1 MDNKLDTNVTEK
13 KVSDENMLK
22 TVEEALMKNELCLF
36 MSETGTFMTTGTTD
50 DAEEI
55 FLKLQSVLLAGFLS
69 MEKAT
74 DYDIEQI
81 LLLQLEAVKEIKK
94 ELSGVTPPKGSILL
108 KGERDIIKLAA
119 QLYVYDALK
128 KKITIL
134 TNIQKGKDINVDI
147 FLPKVT
153 DVTVSDFAKHLQ
165 KAIESQPE
173 EERAKHRK
181 FFGEP
186 ISFCRCVARGN
197 LMASVLVEEFN
208 SEVKKIKEN
217 YEV

>member
-1 MDNKLDTNVTEK
+1 MATERGRKMDNKLDILDINVMEK

-36 MSETGTFMTTGTTD
+36 MGETGTFMSTGTMD

-94 ELSGVTPPKGSILL
+94 ELPGVTPPKGSILL
-108 KGERDIIKLAA
+108 KGE
-119 QLYVYDALK
+119 
-128 KKITIL
+128 
-134 TNIQKGKDINVDI
+134 
-147 FLPKVT
+147 
-153 DVTVSDFAKHLQ
+153 
-165 KAIESQPE
+165 
-173 EERAKHRK
+173 
-181 FFGEP
+181 
-186 ISFCRCVARGN
+186 
-197 LMASVLVEEFN
+197 SVLN
-208 SEVKKIKEN
+208 
-217 YEV
+217 

>member
-1 MDNKLDTNVTEK
+1 MDNKLDINVTEQ

-50 DAEEI
+50 DEEEV

-108 KGERDIIKLAA
+108 KGE
-119 QLYVYDALK
+119 
-128 KKITIL
+128 
-134 TNIQKGKDINVDI
+134 
-147 FLPKVT
+147 
-153 DVTVSDFAKHLQ
+153 
-165 KAIESQPE
+165 
-173 EERAKHRK
+173 
-181 FFGEP
+181 
-186 ISFCRCVARGN
+186 
-197 LMASVLVEEFN
+197 SVLN
-208 SEVKKIKEN
+208 
-217 YEV
+217 